1 MVVRRFGWLLRGKWR
16 AVEHGIGS
24 LVMKVM
30 MFVGIM
36 EEERKVT
43 ELLKVRKAMGTSLSC
58 LGSTNGYGEGR

>member
-1 MVVRRFGWLLRGKWR
+1 M
-16 AVEHGIGS
+16 EHGIGS